1 MSVQYAAR
9 RSSEENIS
17 GGTSNPVSR
26 PYTGLALIASP
37 ITNCKNPSDGKEKPY
52 TCRRCRSKFAR
63 RDTMLRHIRN
73 FHPDLQNPSHSVMD
87 VDVPSPNSSPQSV
100 NTDFTEASESQPG
113 GEHSDISA
121 GEGLMAVG
129 SDHPLGPD
137 GGFHGHAN
145 PQQVDEPSNMNASQ
159 DVRFSESV
167 NNNYRP
173 SDVESASVPARPD
186 NFEAP
191 QPDASNGAYLPEE
204 SLWFPDGE
212 SNIFD
217 INDLATMFS
226 PNMPLPT
233 PGRHTSSIGFLG
245 EQSEDFF
252 FPAPHAS
259 QSMGFSEDE
268 EYLHA
273 VIATTDK
280 TYNAANSPVVTD
292 SEVSACVEMINLFSI
307 SKLPLSKNMIN
318 RYFKAYVQYFD
329 PHTPIVHLATFKI
342 DSAPGKLPQVWGGG
356 FPANELRKSFTH
368 IGDAHYW
375 SSLC

>member
-1 MSVQYAAR
+1 
-9 RSSEENIS
+9 
-17 GGTSNPVSR
+17 
-26 PYTGLALIASP
+26 
-37 ITNCKNPSDGKEKPY
+37 
-52 TCRRCRSKFAR
+52 
-63 RDTMLRHIRN
+63 
-73 FHPDLQNPSHSVMD
+73 MD
-87 VDVPSPNSSPQSV
+87 VDLPSPNSSPQSV
-100 NTDFTEASESQPG
+100 NTDFTETSESQPG
-113 GEHSDISA
+113 GEHSELGA

-145 PQQVDEPSNMNASQ
+145 PQQVDEPSSMDALQ
-159 DVRFSESV
+159 DLRFSESV
-167 NNNYRP
+167 NNHRP

-191 QPDASNGAYLPEE
+191 QPDASSGAYLPEE

-233 PGRHTSSIGFLG
+233 PGQHTSSIGFLG
-245 EQSEDFF
+245 DQSEDFF
-252 FPAPHAS
+252 FTAPHAS
-259 QSMGFSEDE
+259 LSMGFSEDE

-292 SEVSACVEMINLFSI
+292 SEVSACVEMISLFSI
-307 SKLPLSKNMIN
+307 SKLPLSKIMIIVISKPMSN
-318 RYFKAYVQYFD
+318 ISTPTLQSYIL
-329 PHTPIVHLATFKI
+329 PHLRLTMH
-342 DSAPGKLPQVWGGG
+342 QVSCLQSREGG
-356 FPANELRKSFTH
+356 FLLTTYEKVSLTLAMLTIGALYASEPDRASALHSMASECLEQVGIISHRCSTWRYLPITDRKAMGTT
-368 IGDAHYW
+368 
-375 SSLC
+375 

>member
-1 MSVQYAAR
+1 
-9 RSSEENIS
+9 
-17 GGTSNPVSR
+17 
-26 PYTGLALIASP
+26 
-37 ITNCKNPSDGKEKPY
+37 
-52 TCRRCRSKFAR
+52 
-63 RDTMLRHIRN
+63 MLRHVRN
-73 FHPDLQNPSHSVMD
+73 FHPDLKNPSHSVMD
-87 VDVPSPNSSPQSV
+87 VDVPSLNSSPQSV

-113 GEHSDISA
+113 GEHSDIGA
-121 GEGLMAVG
+121 GEGLVAVG
-129 SDHPLGPD
+129 SGYPLAPGGGNLRL
-137 GGFHGHAN
+137 GGFYGHAN
-145 PQQVDEPSNMNASQ
+145 PQQVDQPSSMDASQ
-159 DVRFSESV
+159 DLGFSESV
-167 NNNYRP
+167 ENNYRP

-191 QPDASNGAYLPEE
+191 QPDASSGAYLPEE

-226 PNMPLPT
+226 PNMPLST
-233 PGRHTSSIGFLG
+233 PGRHTSLNFLG

-252 FPAPHAS
+252 FTAPHAS

-292 SEVSACVEMINLFSI
+292 SEVSTCVEMINLFSI
-307 SKLPLSKNMIN
+307 SKLRLSKNMIN

-329 PHTPIVHLATFKI
+329 PHTPIVHLAAFKI
-342 DSAPGKLPQVWGGG
+342 DNAPGKLPSVWGGG
-356 FPANELRKSFTH
+356 FLLTTYEKVSLTLAMLTIGALYASEPDRASALYSMASECLEQVGTTYHPCSTWRYLPVTGRKARGTT
-368 IGDAHYW
+368 
-375 SSLC
+375 